1 MEKITFDFNNRTALV
16 TGGAQGFGLDIA
28 KWEPSVLE
36 IPEHISKLADERQR
50 AREDKNWQL
59 ADEIRDELLSRGY
72 EVEDTRDGPR
82 INKT

>member
-1 MEKITFDFNNRTALV
+1 
-16 TGGAQGFGLDIA
+16 
-28 KWEPSVLE
+28 VLE
-36 IPEHISKLADERQR
+36 IPEHISKLADERQT
-50 AREDKNWQL
+50 ARKDKNWQL

>member
-1 MEKITFDFNNRTALV
+1 V
-16 TGGAQGFGLDIA
+16 FGLDIA
-28 KWEPSVLE
+28 KWEPAVLE
-36 IPEHISKLADERQR
+36 IPEYISKLADQRQT
-50 AREDKNWQL
+50 ARENKNWQL